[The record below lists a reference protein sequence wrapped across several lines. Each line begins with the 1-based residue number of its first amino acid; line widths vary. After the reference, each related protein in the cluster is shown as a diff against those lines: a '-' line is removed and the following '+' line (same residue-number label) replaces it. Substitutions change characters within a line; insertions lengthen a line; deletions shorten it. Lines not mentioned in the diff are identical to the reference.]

1 MTFPLTGEPFKIGDR
16 DVRLGFWGMPRNPD
30 DPRRTTGTFTLIDG
44 EGDVVLDV
52 FIGPKGDPGEPM
64 APWRIQW
71 DSTVSNIGDLPLVAT
86 LDESDDGRAWVIGT
100 TLHVYVHELGQYRQI
115 DAGIPG
121 PRGITPNISFEG
133 SHVRVTTDPD
143 DLEVT
148 SDESGTSDSPN
159 FALGFPSAA
168 LRGPAGPSTNLL
180 GAPDVFGSF
189 FEGQVPVYSEDAGGP
204 GVEGFKAGDPS
215 PFATKMYTIPHA
227 NFVDYAGSAGRQL
240 IGSLNIAA
248 QDAAYYPDV
257 SGHLRIQRNFLSSA
271 QVEVEIRIGDTGVG
285 TGETA
290 PLCALGPFDP
300 QWALLDSIAVVDI
313 DAHFSDTGNPVRALA
328 PDTADGRVP
337 AGQAKT
343 IYVFLH
349 KLGGSGGYT
358 FAQNPANQVT
368 VRLQPVS

>member
-71 DSTVSNIGDLPLVAT
+71 DSTVSNIGDLPNVAT
-86 LDESDDGRAWVIGT
+86 LNESDDGRAWVIGT
-100 TLHVYVHELGQYRQI
+100 TLHVYVHELGQFRQI

-121 PRGITPNISFEG
+121 PRGLTPNLSFEG
-133 SHVRVTTDPD
+133 SHIRVTTDPA

-148 SDESGTSDSPN
+148 VDEAGTSDNPN
-159 FALGFPSAA
+159 FALGLPSAA

-189 FEGQVPVYSEDAGGP
+189 QEGQMPVYSTDAGGD
-204 GVEGFKAGDPS
+204 GVEGFLPGDPS
-215 PFATKMYTIPHA
+215 PWAQKMYTIPHG
-227 NFVDYAGSAGRQL
+227 NFVDYSGSAGRQL
-240 IGSLNIAA
+240 IASLDIEA
-248 QDAAYYPDV
+248 QDQAYYPDV
-257 SGHLRIQRNFLSSA
+257 DGHVRILRNFLSSA

-290 PLCALGPFDP
+290 PLCGLGPYDP
-300 QWALLDSIAVVDI
+300 QWALLDGTAIANI
-313 DAHFSDTGNPVRALA
+313 SAHFSDISNEVRAIA
-328 PDTADGRVP
+328 PDSADGRVP

-343 IYVFLH
+343 FYVFLH

-358 FAQNPANQVT
+358 FAKDPANQVKIN
-368 VRLQPVS
+368 LLPVS